1 MKNIKI
7 TITDN
12 DKIVII
18 PIAYDEEKDSMTIN
32 ELQVEPVPDEN
43 EDISKDLVFVIS
55 RMILEKLTGI

>member
-12 DKIVII
+12 DKIVIL
-18 PIAYDEEKDSMTIN
+18 PISYDEEKDSMTIN